1 MALEKCKECNAKV
14 SDQAEVCPKCGIP
27 APTSVYTKDMPKC
40 VIDGCYNY
48 ANTLSKKK
56 YKGMC
61 TEHYSVDLDK
71 SSLIWWVV
79 FIVIVL
85 GLGMMF

>member
-1 MALEKCKECNAKV
+1 
-14 SDQAEVCPKCGIP
+14 
-27 APTSVYTKDMPKC
+27 MPKC
-40 VIDGCYNY
+40 VIEGCYNY

-56 YKGMC
+56 YQGMC
-61 TEHYSVDLDK
+61 TEHYTEDLDK

-79 FIVIVL
+79 FIAIVL